1 MDWKRRLLPLAAVPL
16 LALPLRAEEP
26 ATQVLFVCEHGS
38 VKSLIASEW
47 FNRMARERGLPLRAV
62 SRGVEPDAAV
72 PAGVAENLRK
82 DGFPVAGLAPRR
94 LEKSDVDRASHIVA
108 IGVDS
113 PLLAQ
118 AKAPVEK
125 WSDIPPASTQY
136 ESSRDAMRERLE
148 ALFRTLSAATG
159 VKR

>member
-1 MDWKRRLLPLAAVPL
+1 VNWKRRFLPLAVVSM

-26 ATQVLFVCEHGS
+26 AAPVLFVCEHGS

-62 SRGVEPDAAV
+62 SRGVEPDAGV

-82 DGFPVAGLAPRR
+82 DGFPVASLAPRR
-94 LEKSDVDRASHIVA
+94 LEKSDIDGASHIVA
-108 IGVDS
+108 IGADS
-113 PLLAQ
+113 PLFAQ
-118 AKAPVEK
+118 AKAPVER

-136 ESSRDAMRERLE
+136 ETSREAMRKRLE
-148 ALFRTLSAATG
+148 ALFRTLAEDVGA
-159 VKR
+159 KP

>member
-1 MDWKRRLLPLAAVPL
+1 MNWKRRFLPLAAVSL

-62 SRGVEPDAAV
+62 SRGVEPDASV

-82 DGFPVAGLAPRR
+82 DGFPVASLAPRR
-94 LEKSDVDRASHIVA
+94 LEKSDVDRAGHIVA

-113 PLLAQ
+113 RLFAQ
-118 AKAPVEK
+118 ARAPVEK

-148 ALFRTLSAATG
+148 ALFRTLSEAAG
-159 VKR
+159 ARR